1 MSDDDLSALWQQ
13 QWPGCPP
20 LSHMLNRA
28 FPDRWVRFHSL
39 PESKR
44 YPDHDAEYD
53 VVLHRHNSIL
63 DELFQGQDIRIITTH
78 WSDDPEPQAMS
89 PRRARQLP
97 GARHWRSLL
106 DDEDDTDPRYAHLYV
121 DRTTWQPGLLDDLL
135 RDVADEVVADVMI
148 TNLSVDRI
156 HAPYDGGADVL
167 LPTTAERDIVK
178 RRHID
183 WLSVHSH
190 GY

>member
-1 MSDDDLSALWQQ
+1 MV
-13 QWPGCPP
+13 
-20 LSHMLNRA
+20 NRA

-106 DDEDDTDPRYAHLYV
+106 DDEDDTDP
-121 DRTTWQPGLLDDLL
+121 TTPTCTSTARPGSP
-135 RDVADEVVADVMI
+135 VCWMTYSA
-148 TNLSVDRI
+148 TWPTKLS
-156 HAPYDGGADVL
+156 PM
-167 LPTTAERDIVK
+167 
-178 RRHID
+178 
-183 WLSVHSH
+183 
-190 GY
+190 